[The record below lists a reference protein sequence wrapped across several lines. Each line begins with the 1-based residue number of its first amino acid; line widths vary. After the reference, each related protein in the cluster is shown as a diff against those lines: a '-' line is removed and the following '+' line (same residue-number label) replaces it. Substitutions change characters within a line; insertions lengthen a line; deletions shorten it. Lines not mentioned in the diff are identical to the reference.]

1 MILVALSGKEKRQH
15 LGAKDYVCVGI
26 QVPLGL
32 VNCIF
37 LTASPQYGHTHS
49 QIKSFLWGEVCDLEE
64 VKRRGEHT
72 QRGRKQRPSFSK
84 TVTQADWERV
94 SQEL

>member
-1 MILVALSGKEKRQH
+1 MSVW
-15 LGAKDYVCVGI
+15 VI
-26 QVPLGL
+26 QVLLGQ

-37 LTASPQYGHTHS
+37 LTASPQDGHTHS
-49 QIKSFLWGEVCDLEE
+49 QIKSFFWGEVFDLEQ
-64 VKRRGEHT
+64 VKRRREHT

-84 TVTQADWERV
+84 TVTHADWERV